1 MDRERLI
8 SLHYG
13 KYLMIIHALPGRE
26 YSRNLEGEDWK
37 DGHHCHK
44 IGKDDFGEQLIICD
58 NKQ

>member
-44 IGKDDFGEQLIICD
+44 IGKDNETTVHIP
-58 NKQ
+58 